1 MSVYGEE
8 FGDGGTAG
16 ACGVRGIKD
25 AWASRPL
32 DAPDVSG
39 AVLEGYA
46 LQLRQSRE
54 RLRKLLSE
62 HGIRD
67 DIAAA
72 LERNEEYH
80 RRLGLSVRDK
90 PDEPP
95 EEEAG
100 SSADSPSSP

>member
-8 FGDGGTAG
+8 LAAAELQGRTAFE
-16 ACGVRGIKD
+16 AMD

-46 LQLRQSRE
+46 KQLRESRE
-54 RLRKLLSE
+54 RLRKLQSE
-62 HGIRD
+62 QGVRD

-72 LERNEEYH
+72 LGRNEAYH
-80 RRLGLSVRDK
+80 RRLGLSIRDK

-95 EEEAG
+95 QEEA
-100 SSADSPSSP
+100 

>member
-8 FGDGGTAG
+8 LAAAELQGLAAFEEL
-16 ACGVRGIKD
+16 D

-39 AVLEGYA
+39 AVLEGLA
-46 LQLRQSRE
+46 LQLRRSRE
-54 RLRKLLSE
+54 RLSKLLGE

-80 RRLGLSVRDK
+80 RQLGLSVRDR

-95 EEEAG
+95 EGEAG
-100 SSADSPSSP
+100 SSADSPSAS

>member
-8 FGDGGTAG
+8 LATAELQG
-16 ACGVRGIKD
+16 LAAFEEMD

-90 PDEPP
+90 PDQTP

>member
-8 FGDGGTAG
+8 LAAAERQGRTAFEEM
-16 ACGVRGIKD
+16 D

-32 DAPDVSG
+32 DAPDVPG
-39 AVLEGYA
+39 AVLEGLA
-46 LQLRQSRE
+46 GQLRESRE

-72 LERNEEYH
+72 LERSEEYH
-80 RRLGLSVRDK
+80 GRLGLSVRDK

-95 EEEAG
+95 EEET
-100 SSADSPSSP
+100 SSSSDSPSSD

>member
-1 MSVYGEE
+1 VYREE
-8 FGDGGTAG
+8 LAAAELQGRTAFE
-16 ACGVRGIKD
+16 AMD

-46 LQLRQSRE
+46 KQLRESRE
-54 RLRKLLSE
+54 RLRTLLGE
-62 HGIRD
+62 QGVRD

-80 RRLGLSVRDK
+80 RRLGLSIRDK
-90 PDEPP
+90 PADPV
-95 EEEAG
+95 EEE
-100 SSADSPSSP
+100 

>member
-8 FGDGGTAG
+8 LAAAELQGRSAFEEM
-16 ACGVRGIKD
+16 D
-25 AWASRPL
+25 AWASRPF
-32 DAPDVSG
+32 DAPDVPG
-39 AVLEGYA
+39 VVLEGFA
-46 LQLRQSRE
+46 RQLRGSRE

-67 DIAAA
+67 DIASA
-72 LERNEEYH
+72 LERNEGYH

-95 EEEAG
+95 EEEA
-100 SSADSPSSP
+100 